1 MAWMG
6 ERKDSVLQES
16 ISQSI
21 DCILFKFGNDPT
33 RLIDILLE
41 VQSEMDRQYLSKEVA
56 SYISRKLDIPLSRT
70 YDVISFYGALSD
82 TPRGRFVIQYCDSV
96 VCRVT
101 GHSKVE
107 EVLLDCLGL
116 LPHTATPDGRLWL
129 EGVPC
134 FGACDISPA
143 LRINGVVYGRLDCKQ
158 KVEEA
163 LRVSGATT

>member
-70 YDVISFYGALSD
+70 YDEI
-82 TPRGRFVIQYCDSV
+82 GRAHV
-96 VCRVT
+96 
-101 GHSKVE
+101 
-107 EVLLDCLGL
+107 
-116 LPHTATPDGRLWL
+116 
-129 EGVPC
+129 
-134 FGACDISPA
+134 
-143 LRINGVVYGRLDCKQ
+143 
-158 KVEEA
+158 
-163 LRVSGATT
+163 